1 MNPESK
7 LIILDSD
14 GDIVQIFPETDMYSV
29 IGLLDKLATIEA
41 DIEKLK
47 TKTGVK

>member
-7 LIILDSD
+7 LTITDSD
-14 GDIVQIFPETDMYSV
+14 GDVVQTFPETDMYSV
-29 IGLLDKLATIEA
+29 IGLLDELATIKK